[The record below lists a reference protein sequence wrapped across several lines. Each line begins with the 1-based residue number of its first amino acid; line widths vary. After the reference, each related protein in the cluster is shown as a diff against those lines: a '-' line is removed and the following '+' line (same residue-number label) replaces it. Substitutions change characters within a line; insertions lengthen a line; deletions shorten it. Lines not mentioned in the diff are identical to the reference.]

1 MGLYRGI
8 RQEAFWLLAENRF
21 HDSKS
26 YYEENK
32 ERLKQEVLEPLRA
45 QTADLATVME
55 DIDPQIVVNPT
66 ANGCVSRIRRDNRYT
81 RDKSMYRENVWV
93 AFLRDKRAWEC
104 LPGFY
109 IDMSMQGSS
118 RGLGFYWA
126 SPRLMQTL
134 REMLDEKPGPILA
147 AAQQALDAGFQLE
160 GDVYA
165 RPKRGEGPPL
175 LLELYNR
182 KIWEFNRHE
191 TGPALAAD
199 PALPSLLEQEYRAL
213 APLYR
218 VMIAGVERELE
229 TRGREEGA

>member
-1 MGLYRGI
+1 MGLYQGI

-32 ERLKQEVLEPLRA
+32 ERLKKEVLDPLRA
-45 QTADLATVME
+45 LTADLASVMA
-55 DIDPQIVVNPT
+55 DIDPQIVVSPT
-66 ANGCVSRIRRDNRYT
+66 ANGCISRIRRDNRYT

-134 REMLDEKPGPILA
+134 RKMLDEKPEPILS

-165 RPKRGEGPPL
+165 RPKRVEGPPL

-182 KIWEFNRHE
+182 KIWEFSRHE
-191 TGPALAAD
+191 TGHALAAD

-229 TRGREEGA
+229 TRGREEGV